1 MAVAPISDDSAQN
14 APRLALAAGAAVLR
28 ADAARV
34 ALARLD
40 AALLAVL
47 ALEGPT
53 SRQRLLHL
61 LWPDEEPENARN
73 ALRQRLFRLRRA
85 VGTELVAGGELLSLA
100 RGVEHDVDADADGLL
115 LGAHDY
121 ADCPAFE
128 QWLDAQRGMIAGA
141 AASATVRAS
150 TPASA
155 TAATRKAPRWRSG
168 SSPRT
173 RSTKPPCSG

>member
-53 SRQRLLHL
+53 SRQRLLQL

-100 RGVEHDVDADADGLL
+100 ARRRRTTSMQTPTACCSA
-115 LGAHDY
+115 
-121 ADCPAFE
+121 PTTTP
-128 QWLDAQRGMIAGA
+128 IARP
-141 AASATVRAS
+141 SS
-150 TPASA
+150 
-155 TAATRKAPRWRSG
+155 SG
-168 SSPRT
+168 ST
-173 RSTKPPCSG
+173 RSAA